1 MILSKPKTESST
13 RNIPLPFFLSKLLY
27 NFKSKDE
34 YFILSNSLKPK
45 DPRSVEKYFSSI
57 TQKCKI
63 NKLSFH
69 ALRHTYATRLR
80 EKNVDI
86 KVISEL
92 LGHSDWR
99 ITQDIYIHTS
109 NDIKRNSVELIAKM
123 FN

>member
-1 MILSKPKTESST
+1 MCKTKLILDKPKTESST
-13 RNIPLPFFLSKLLY
+13 RIIPLPTFLSELLY
-27 NFKSKDE
+27 KFKSQDE
-34 YFILSNSLKPK
+34 YFILSNSTKPK
-45 DPRSVEKYFSSI
+45 DPRSVEKYFSNI

-63 NKLSFH
+63 NNLNFH

-92 LGHSDWR
+92 LGHSDWK

-109 NDIKRNSVELIAKM
+109 NDAK
-123 FN
+123 NIQL